1 MLCNEC
7 FFYSFTDKN
16 CAKELKMSEK
26 KKKCNYFE
34 SCTKITLFF
43 EDFVSIGK
51 YEEVPL
57 YKEFA

>member
-16 CAKELKMSEK
+16 CVQELKMLAKRE
-26 KKKCNYFE
+26 KCNYFE
-34 SCTKITLFF
+34 PSAKITLYY

-51 YEEVPL
+51 DEEVPL
-57 YKEFA
+57 YKEIA